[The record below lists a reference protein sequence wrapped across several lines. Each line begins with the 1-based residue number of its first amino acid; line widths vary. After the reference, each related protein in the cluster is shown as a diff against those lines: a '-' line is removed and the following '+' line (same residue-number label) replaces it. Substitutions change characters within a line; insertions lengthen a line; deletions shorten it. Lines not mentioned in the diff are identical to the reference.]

1 MTYCW
6 PVSLRH
12 VLPSGQ
18 QLVLRPLERADRTAW
33 ESLRSRNAAWL
44 GRWESTVPGEQVVP
58 LPFGRLRR
66 GLDRAARDGLVLPFV
81 IDVGGRPVGQMQL
94 FDLLWGS
101 RRSGSAGYW
110 LDQEATG
117 RGYATWAL
125 AALVD
130 HALLDVG
137 LHRVEVAIRPENTAS
152 LRVVERLALPEEGTA
167 RGLMHVEGAWRDHR
181 TFAVL
186 AEDLATGGYAEGG
199 LVPYLRRHPRHTRN
213 LRDTPAASPG

>member
-1 MTYCW
+1 MTAGHPVTQLAQFPW
-6 PVSLRH
+6 PLI
-12 VLPSGQ
+12 
-18 QLVLRPLERADRTAW
+18 
-33 ESLRSRNAAWL
+33 L
-44 GRWESTVPGEQVVP
+44 G
-58 LPFGRLRR
+58 
-66 GLDRAARDGLVLPFV
+66 GLLGLVLSLAAV
-81 IDVGGRPVGQMQL
+81 R
-94 FDLLWGS
+94 WGA
-101 RRSGSAGYW
+101 RRTASAGYW
-110 LDQEATG
+110 LARSATG

-125 AALVD
+125 AAALD
-130 HALLDVG
+130 HALLTAG

-213 LRDTPAASPG
+213 LRDTPPASPG